1 MLAKVHVAKKQL
13 GMTDEGYRAML
24 YGLFEVDS
32 AGNNDRVCGHTRP
45 DWIEI
50 TDSMPHAPVKRQILV
65 IWKKLGYSMGSLDT
79 RVKRRSAFR
88 CLCGCRIL
96 VNFRRC
102 FPTCN
107 VGKRRSTKRPARD
120 FGSGTSECGA

>member
-79 RVKRRSAFR
+79 RVKRAF
-88 CLCGCRIL
+88 GIP
-96 VNFRRC
+96 VF
-102 FPTCN
+102 
-107 VGKRRSTKRPARD
+107 VWMQD
-120 FGSGTSECGA
+120 FGQLSTLLSDLQRREKAFDKKAGA